1 MRKCRHEGG
10 MVYWIMSPTAGG
22 ATLVNRCRGNQTCEA
37 RRAAGNLPER
47 SFSQSKRAEDA

>member
-1 MRKCRHEGG
+1 
-10 MVYWIMSPTAGG
+10 MVYWIMSPTAEG

-47 SFSQSKRAEDA
+47 SFSQSK